1 MKKGSTKGGNAAGEP
16 MPVAVVGVG
25 RMGLH
30 HARVYSEMPEC
41 RLVAVCDSDLA
52 CAKKAAEQFHCAA
65 FDGVDAMLAAGA
77 PVKAAS
83 IVVPTNSH
91 RAVAEVLLRGGV
103 DILVEKPLAFDLADA
118 RAIVA
123 EAKAQD
129 RILQVGHTERFNPA
143 LLALG
148 SYELKAKY
156 IDVQRIS
163 PMTFRSI
170 DIGVVLDLMIHDLD
184 IVQHLVRAPVTD
196 VAAVGVCVVG
206 PHEDIA
212 NARLT
217 FANGCVANLT
227 ASRLALKTE
236 RKMRLFSPDA
246 YVSVDYH
253 RKSGVVI
260 RRTANEDELK
270 RVRKKV
276 EAGDFAD
283 LRELNYPE
291 LVKYEELTVVDR
303 EPLRSELESFV
314 DAVRHRRE
322 PVVTGQDGCI
332 AVDLAG
338 RICAAILGHRWE
350 GAQMRLN

>member
-1 MKKGSTKGGNAAGEP
+1 MKNKSTPDVAPARDLV
-16 MPVAVVGVG
+16 PVAVVGVG

-30 HARVYSEMPEC
+30 HARVYSELQGC
-41 RLVAVCDSDLA
+41 TLVAVCDSDLA
-52 CAKKAAEQFHCAA
+52 CARKAADQFQCAA
-65 FDGVDAMLAAGA
+65 FDSVESMLAAGLA
-77 PVKAAS
+77 IRAAS
-83 IVVPTNSH
+83 VVVPTASH
-91 RAVAEVLLRGGV
+91 RSVAEVLLRAGV
-103 DILVEKPLAFDLADA
+103 DLLIEKPLAFSLPDA
-118 RAIVA
+118 QAIVQQ
-123 EAKAQD
+123 AKA
-129 RILQVGHTERFNPA
+129 RGAILQVGHTERFNPA

-184 IVQHLVRAPVTD
+184 IVQHLVSAPVTD
-196 VAAVGVCVVG
+196 VAAVGVSVVG
-206 PHEDIA
+206 AHEDIA

-303 EPLRSELESFV
+303 EPLRSEMESFLE
-314 DAVRHRRE
+314 AVRLRRK
-322 PVVTGQDGCI
+322 PIVTGEDGCI

-338 RICAAILGHRWE
+338 RICTAISEHRWE
-350 GAQMRLN
+350 GAEMRLN